1 LTSQS
6 DLSLPD
12 IRRLRMRAQWL
23 EPRAEPAD
31 WLSVVRDV
39 CGINAQLPSAMALAL
54 RARVKGLTAAAIEA
68 ERVERRSVVR
78 TWCMRSTLHLLAAE
92 DLEWLL
98 STLDPGHLRGSWR
111 WLLQRAG
118 LDDEQS
124 ARVVEA
130 AVAIL
135 RDAGPLPRRELML
148 RVSAQVGFD
157 ALPAAAGAM
166 LAGGLQG
173 RIGFGPDQGSDPTY
187 ADLATWLGRPLDV
200 AHRPNFERL
209 IRRYL
214 KGYGPANPADL
225 AAWWGSSLTQVKQAW
240 TKLEGE
246 LLDLKSEDQPLWIL
260 CGAAWEVPAAS
271 PRPIVR
277 LIPAFDT
284 YLLGY
289 QDRAFA
295 VAKSDQVQVFHGGQI
310 APVVLVDGLAE
321 GTWRYEQRGGQ
332 MRIAAQPFR
341 AFSPQVCEGIAAE
354 AEDIGRFYG
363 LKAVLSFQDGI

>member
-1 LTSQS
+1 
-6 DLSLPD
+6 
-12 IRRLRMRAQWL
+12 MRAQWL

-39 CGINAQLPSAMALAL
+39 CGINAQLPSAMELAL
-54 RARVKGLTAAAIEA
+54 RARAKGLTAAAIKEA
-68 ERVERRSVVR
+68 RLEQRSIVR

-92 DLEWLL
+92 DLEWML
-98 STLDPGHLRGSWR
+98 STLDPGHLRGGWR
-111 WLLQRAG
+111 WLHQRAG

-124 ARVVEA
+124 VRVVDT

-135 RDAGPLPRRELML
+135 HETGPLPRRELMQ
-148 RVSAQVGFD
+148 RVSEQVGFD

-200 AHRPNFERL
+200 RFRPDFECL

-214 KGYGPANPADL
+214 KGYGPANPTDL
-225 AAWWGSSLTQVKQAW
+225 AAWWGSSLTQIKLAW

-246 LLDLKSEDQPLWIL
+246 LLALKSENQPLWTL
-260 CGAAWEVPAAS
+260 HGAAGELPGAS

-289 QDRAFA
+289 RDRTFA
-295 VAKSDQVQVFHGGQI
+295 VAKTDQGQVFHGGQI
-310 APVVLVDGLAE
+310 APVILVDGLAE
-321 GTWRYEQRGGQ
+321 GTWHYEQYGSQ

-341 AFSPQVCEGIAAE
+341 GFSPQVREGIAEE
-354 AEDIGRFYG
+354 AEDIGRFYS
-363 LKAVLSFQDGI
+363 LKAVLSFQDGR

>member
-1 LTSQS
+1 MQ
-6 DLSLPD
+6 
-12 IRRLRMRAQWL
+12 AQRL

-31 WLSVVRDV
+31 WLSVVQDV
-39 CGINAQLPSAMALAL
+39 CGINAQLPSAMELAL

-68 ERVERRSVVR
+68 ERVERRSIVR

-92 DLEWLL
+92 DLEWML
-98 STLDPGHLRGSWR
+98 STLDPGHLRGGWR
-111 WLLQRAG
+111 WLHQRAG

-124 ARVVEA
+124 DLVVGT

-135 RDAGPLPRRELML
+135 RNAGPLPRRELMQ
-148 RVSAQVGFD
+148 RVSQQVGFD

-166 LAGGLQG
+166 LTGGLQG
-173 RIGFGPDQGSDPTY
+173 KFCFGPDQGSNPTY
-187 ADLATWLGRPLDV
+187 ADLATWLGHPLDV
-200 AHRPNFERL
+200 AFRPDFERL

-214 KGYGPANPADL
+214 QGYGPTTPADL
-225 AAWWGSSLTQVKQAW
+225 AAWWGSGLAQAKQEW
-240 TKLEGE
+240 TKLDGE
-246 LLDLKSEDQPLWIL
+246 VLALKSENQPIWIL
-260 CGAAWEVPAAS
+260 REAAQELPAAS

-295 VAKSDQVQVFHGGQI
+295 VARADQGHVFHGGQI
-310 APVVLVDGLAE
+310 APVVLVDGLVE
-321 GTWRYEQRGGQ
+321 GTWHYEQRGSQ
-332 MRIAAQPFR
+332 MRIAAQPFH
-341 AFSPQVCEGIAAE
+341 AFSPQVCEGIAEE

-363 LKAVLSFQDGI
+363 LKTVLSFQDGI